1 MDSRANI
8 KAFLIAAAVAALD
21 QITKTLALENLST
34 LLPERIVGDYLR
46 FVLKFNEGAAF
57 SLSWGGP
64 VVLVVLTALAA
75 VAVIVAIFRWHGR
88 TPAETAGLGLVLGG
102 AVGNLIDRLF
112 RGWRVVDF
120 IDMGI
125 GDHRWPTYN
134 VADIAITCG
143 ALLMVL
149 MHRDAG
155 RDKNVR
161 S

>member
-1 MDSRANI
+1 MDRPSNI
-8 KAFLIAAAVAALD
+8 KAFLVAAAVVALD
-21 QITKTLALENLST
+21 QITKAMALENLST
-34 LLPERIVGDYLR
+34 LVPERIAGDYLR
-46 FVLKFNEGAAF
+46 FILKFNEGAAF

-88 TPAETAGLGLVLGG
+88 APAETVGLGLVLGG
-102 AVGNLIDRLF
+102 AAGNLADRLL

-120 IDMGI
+120 IDMGF
-125 GDHRWPTYN
+125 GTRRWPTYN

-155 RDKNVR
+155 RGKDA
-161 S
+161 